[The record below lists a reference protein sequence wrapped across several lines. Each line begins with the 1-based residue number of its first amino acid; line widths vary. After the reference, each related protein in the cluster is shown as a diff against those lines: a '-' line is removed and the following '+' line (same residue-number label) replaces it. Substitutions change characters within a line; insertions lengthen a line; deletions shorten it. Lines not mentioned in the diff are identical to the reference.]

1 MSISVRSNLNDK
13 DPYHIYLDLN
23 CINNDNTGVASPPDL
38 IFNEVRNSPILYNP
52 SEYFLSVVRFTIQTP
67 TLPIFIP
74 SIKTGQANPNLTNYK
89 ITMSYDV
96 SGTIITASED
106 VIFVPEN
113 LNEPTPAPPTSNVDF
128 STTYYYINN
137 MTSFV
142 NMVNTALASCLS
154 TLNTAVLGAGGTLP
168 STNAPFLEYDPYTD
182 TCILNADILTFN
194 DDNPPTGRVS
204 IFFNTILYNLFSS
217 FQAEFYGYNLASQA
231 NYRIRIYD
239 ENGFN
244 IFDAASGVDYLQMYQ
259 NYSTLKPLG
268 NPVQSLVFST
278 GLIPVVPSLVSAPLV
293 FSGSGN
299 VNNTSNNDNINPI
312 LTDFETE
319 VTGTTGFKPLIHYTP
334 TAEYRLKDL
343 YGNTP
348 LSAVQMRVFW
358 RTQYGNLVPFKLGS
372 GCSANVKLLF
382 RRKEFDVPIHKF
394 ETR

>member
-1 MSISVRSNLNDK
+1 MSVHTRSNLNDK

-23 CINNDNTGVASPPDL
+23 CINNDSTGLSSPPDL
-38 IFNEVRNSPILYNP
+38 VFNEVRNSPILYNP

-74 SIKTGQANPNLTNYK
+74 SIKTGQVNPNLTNYLV
-89 ITMSYDV
+89 TMFYTV
-96 SGTIITASED
+96 GATTIYANAP
-106 VIFVPEN
+106 VLFVPEN
-113 LNEPTPAPPTSNVDF
+113 IGEPVPASPTTSVDF

-142 NMVNTALASCLS
+142 NMINTALSVCFQQLS
-154 TLNTAVLGAGGTLP
+154 ADVVSAGGTMP
-168 STNAPFLEYDPYTD
+168 TSTAPFLEYDPYTD
-182 TCILNADILTFN
+182 TCILNADTLGFN
-194 DDNPPTGRVS
+194 DASANYIGLC
-204 IFFNTILYNLFSS
+204 FNTALYTLLSS
-217 FQAEFYGYNLASQA
+217 FQAQFSGYAQPQQR

-239 ENGFN
+239 DNGMN
-244 IFDAASGVDYLQMYQ
+244 IFNDASGINYLQMYQ

-293 FSGSGN
+293 FSGNGN
-299 VNNTSNNDNINPI
+299 VNNTANNDNINPI

-319 VTGTTGFKPLIHYTP
+319 VTGTTGFKPLIHYIP
-334 TAEYRLKDL
+334 SAEYRLKDL

-348 LSAVQMRVFW
+348 LSSVQMRVFW
-358 RTQYGNLVPFKLGS
+358 RTQYGNLVPFKLAS

-382 RRKEFDVPIHKF
+382 RRKEYDVPIHKF
-394 ETR
+394 QTN